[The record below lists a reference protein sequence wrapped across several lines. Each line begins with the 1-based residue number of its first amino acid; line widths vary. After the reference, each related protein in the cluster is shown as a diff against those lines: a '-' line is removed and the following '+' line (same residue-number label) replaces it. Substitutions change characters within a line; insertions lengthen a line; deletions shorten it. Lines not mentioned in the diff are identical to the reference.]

1 LEQLAEERRASAHAL
16 YTLGHGHPDLPDLAH
31 AYGTY
36 FEHAVP
42 PKDVF
47 PPRPENP
54 RLDRLQHSLWR
65 RLNYPQNHIK
75 FEGVPTQLEMANF
88 AGQATQAR
96 QRAVARDVTPL
107 EAEVKRLSANLPFAS
122 ESDRARLNAR
132 IAHYQGRIKKLVDF
146 HVSQGRDEALA
157 RLDFRQKLQDR
168 VRQNTQTEMSRLKR
182 FREPEPT
189 FKDYA
194 ALTGEGRRN
203 LESWLSYTA
212 EPALRR
218 AFNYDVSKPAVDQIY
233 QALREARR

>member
-1 LEQLAEERRASAHAL
+1 MA
-16 YTLGHGHPDLPDLAH
+16 
-31 AYGTY
+31 
-36 FEHAVP
+36 
-42 PKDVF
+42 
-47 PPRPENP
+47 
-54 RLDRLQHSLWR
+54 
-65 RLNYPQNHIK
+65 
-75 FEGVPTQLEMANF
+75 FEGVPPQLEMANF
-88 AGQATQAR
+88 ANKAVQAR
-96 QRAVARDVTPL
+96 ERAVARDVTPL

-168 VRQNTQTEMSRLKR
+168 VSQNTQAEMSRLKR

-203 LESWLSYTA
+203 LEWWLSYTA